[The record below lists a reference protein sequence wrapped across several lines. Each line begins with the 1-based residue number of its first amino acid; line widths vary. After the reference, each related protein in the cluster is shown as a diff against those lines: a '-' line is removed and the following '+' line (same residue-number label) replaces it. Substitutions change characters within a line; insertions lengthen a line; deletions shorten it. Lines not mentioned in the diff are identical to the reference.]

1 MERSYGTNG
10 SARDAMTQASPFEN
24 QPRLTTPHDVL
35 RSVFGYES
43 FRPGQLHV
51 IEAVMAG
58 HDCIAIMPTGAGKS
72 LTFQVPAKMLPGT
85 VLVLSP
91 LISLMKD
98 QVDGLDALGFRA
110 TAINSTLELHE
121 RRRRLADVR
130 AGKYELVYLAPEA
143 LDGSLRDAA
152 RGWPLSLIVVDEAH
166 CISQWGHDFRPSY
179 RRLRG
184 LKAAMRGI
192 PVLALTA
199 TATRRV
205 ARDIIGQLGMVQ
217 PRGHKGSFFRAN
229 LRIYCR
235 KKGDGET
242 RREILGLIR
251 ARAGER
257 GIVYCLSRKTVEQTA
272 AYLTDHG
279 VRALP
284 YHAGLSDAS
293 RAASQDA
300 FARDD
305 TDVIVA
311 TIAFGMGIDKSNV
324 RFVIHRDMPK
334 DVESWYQEI
343 GRAGR
348 DGLPSDCF
356 LFYSWADVKM
366 HERFLDD
373 LDADQQRAKR
383 QATTSLYRMI
393 EAETCRHKAILE
405 WFGEEIEPCAA
416 SCDVCTG
423 LRAETL
429 AAEGMMRSGSAGRGR
444 AQVTWDANAL
454 KVSAVTTNDAREA
467 LFERL
472 RALRK
477 EIADAHNVPAY
488 IVFNDSTL
496 RAMAAARPRSPA
508 ALLTVPGVGPSK
520 LERYGEAFLSV
531 LREDGPAER

>member
-1 MERSYGTNG
+1 
-10 SARDAMTQASPFEN
+10 
-24 QPRLTTPHDVL
+24 
-35 RSVFGYES
+35 
-43 FRPGQLHV
+43 
-51 IEAVMAG
+51 
-58 HDCIAIMPTGAGKS
+58 
-72 LTFQVPAKMLPGT
+72 
-85 VLVLSP
+85 
-91 LISLMKD
+91 
-98 QVDGLDALGFRA
+98 
-110 TAINSTLELHE
+110 
-121 RRRRLADVR
+121 
-130 AGKYELVYLAPEA
+130 
-143 LDGSLRDAA
+143 
-152 RGWPLSLIVVDEAH
+152 
-166 CISQWGHDFRPSY
+166 
-179 RRLRG
+179 
-184 LKAAMRGI
+184 MRGI

>member
-1 MERSYGTNG
+1 MHRSW
-10 SARDAMTQASPFEN
+10 SRSEARIEAEAQSSLFAHQS
-24 QPRLTTPHDVL
+24 RLTRPQDVL
-35 RSVFGYES
+35 RSVFGYEA
-43 FRPGQLHV
+43 FRPGQLEV
-51 IEAVMAG
+51 IDAVMAG

-72 LTFQVPAKMLPGT
+72 LTFQIPAKMLPGT

-98 QVDGLDALGFRA
+98 QVDALDSLGFRA
-110 TAINSTLELHE
+110 TAINSTLEFNE
-121 RRRRLADVR
+121 RRRRLIDVR
-130 AGKYELVYLAPEA
+130 AGRYELVYIAPEA
-143 LDGSLRDAA
+143 LDGSLRDVA

-205 ARDIIGQLGMVQ
+205 ARDIIGQLGMVRPQ
-217 PRGHKGSFFRAN
+217 GYKGSFFRPN

-235 KKGDGET
+235 RKGDGET

-257 GIVYCLSRKTVEQTA
+257 GIVYCLSRRTVEQTTVF
-272 AYLTDHG
+272 LRDQG
-279 VRALP
+279 IRAMP
-284 YHAGLSDAS
+284 YHAGMPDAD

-305 TDVIVA
+305 VDVIVA

-324 RFVIHRDMPK
+324 RFVIHRDMPR

-366 HERFLDD
+366 HERFLAD
-373 LDADQQRAKR
+373 LDEEQQRAKR
-383 QATTSLYRMI
+383 QATVSLFRLI
-393 EAETCRHKAILE
+393 EAETCRHQAILD
-405 WFGEEIEPCAA
+405 WFGEELEPCAE
-416 SCDVCTG
+416 SCDVCSG
-423 LRAETL
+423 IRAEVL
-429 AAEGMMRSGSAGRGR
+429 AAEGMMRRGTVRQARTR
-444 AQVTWDANAL
+444 AWEGNNV
-454 KVSAVTTNDAREA
+454 VAVTAGEADPREA

-477 EIADAHNVPAY
+477 QIADRNNVPAY
-488 IVFNDSTL
+488 IVFNDGTL
-496 RAMAAARPRSPA
+496 RAMAASRPRTPA
-508 ALLTVPGVGPSK
+508 ALLSVPGVGPAK
-520 LERYGEAFLSV
+520 LERYGDEFLT
-531 LREDGPAER
+531 LLCAAD